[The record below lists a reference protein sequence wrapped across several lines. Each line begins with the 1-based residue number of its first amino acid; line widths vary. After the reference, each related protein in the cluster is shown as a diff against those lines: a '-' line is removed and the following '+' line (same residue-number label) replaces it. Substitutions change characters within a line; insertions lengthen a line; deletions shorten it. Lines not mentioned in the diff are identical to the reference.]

1 MLTLIKNAQLF
12 APRNLGECDLL
23 VADGRI
29 ALIERHI
36 DIGGASL
43 PLKVIDAKGK
53 LLVPGYVDTLVHIT
67 GGGGEG
73 GFNSR
78 TPELTLAEAVG
89 AGVTTLVGAL
99 GTDADTRSIEDLFG
113 KTKALTEDG
122 LSCYMYTGSYEV
134 PVRTLTGNVRS
145 DLIFLDPVIGVG
157 EIAIADHR
165 GSQPTVQ
172 ELARIASDA
181 NVGGMISGKSGI
193 VMIHVGAGR
202 EQLELLHQVHRD
214 FELRLS
220 LFYPTHINRSRA
232 LLEAGIEFARKGGSI
247 DFTASTTEHI
257 LAMGELRASEA
268 LALALEAGV
277 SENQITI
284 SSDAQGSLPH
294 FDQAGRLDGLEIGR
308 IGSLHEEWTRAVRE
322 HQVSFS
328 TALATVT
335 RNPAKVTGLHRK
347 GEIAVGKDADF
358 NLLEPDSLT
367 IDSVMCRGR
376 WLQHNGKRVAKT
388 AFEHV
393 EVEA

>member
-1 MLTLIKNAQLF
+1 
-12 APRNLGECDLL
+12 
-23 VADGRI
+23 
-29 ALIERHI
+29 
-36 DIGGASL
+36 
-43 PLKVIDAKGK
+43 
-53 LLVPGYVDTLVHIT
+53 
-67 GGGGEG
+67 
-73 GFNSR
+73 
-78 TPELTLAEAVG
+78 
-89 AGVTTLVGAL
+89 
-99 GTDADTRSIEDLFG
+99 
-113 KTKALTEDG
+113 
-122 LSCYMYTGSYEV
+122 
-134 PVRTLTGNVRS
+134 
-145 DLIFLDPVIGVG
+145 
-157 EIAIADHR
+157 
-165 GSQPTVQ
+165 
-172 ELARIASDA
+172 
-181 NVGGMISGKSGI
+181 
-193 VMIHVGAGR
+193 
-202 EQLELLHQVHRD
+202 
-214 FELRLS
+214 
-220 LFYPTHINRSRA
+220 
-232 LLEAGIEFARKGGSI
+232 
-247 DFTASTTEHI
+247 
-257 LAMGELRASEA
+257 MGELRASEA

-335 RNPAKVTGLHRK
+335 RNPAKVIGLHHK